1 MFVNGMLYNRY
12 TLLVLYITIHFKKT
26 LMWNVPR
33 NKITKSAVRA
43 KKVEV
48 IMIEQSDIEIVDKE
62 YFETIEIKEYTI
74 VIRSLSTGHY
84 WCLLEQI
91 YNGCRTFQI
100 LHKHKEAEPYHPQKN
115 RPSVLACCDYIK
127 SHDAYQLRKERE
139 KEESRQRRKEK
150 KRKKRALPG

>member
-1 MFVNGMLYNRY
+1 MEGIRTTIQLAVWQRIEDIMIGQADIIEIDRSYFEIVEKRDFV
-12 TLLVLYITIHFKKT
+12 LVL
-26 LMWNVPR
+26 
-33 NKITKSAVRA
+33 
-43 KKVEV
+43 
-48 IMIEQSDIEIVDKE
+48 
-62 YFETIEIKEYTI
+62 
-74 VIRSLSTGHY
+74 RSLSTGHY

-139 KEESRQRRKEK
+139 KEESRQRRKEED
-150 KRKKRALPG
+150 RQDFPGPGLWAAWLFRRPGGNDRGTGQGDESL

>member
-1 MFVNGMLYNRY
+1 M
-12 TLLVLYITIHFKKT
+12 IDSID
-26 LMWNVPR
+26 
-33 NKITKSAVRA
+33 ISAVD
-43 KKVEV
+43 VG
-48 IMIEQSDIEIVDKE
+48 

-115 RPSVLACCDYIK
+115 RPSVLACCAYIQ
-127 SHDAYQLRKERE
+127 SHDAYYLERERKKKER
-139 KEESRQRRKEK
+139 RMRR
-150 KRKKRALPG
+150 RAKLW